1 MCYISKTG
9 LAAAIVAVCGALFAD
24 KYELKLELSGSDSID
39 WSDAASYTG
48 SHSSGPSSGDTVY
61 IPDGMTVKVTAGT
74 ASWTSLNN
82 IPKVIPVAGSVLE
95 INVPDSYE
103 GAAVLQ
109 TPISGIDIGGIDRIG
124 KLIKKGGGVLEFASY
139 GKVVYNK
146 VIYDYYVN
154 IDVEE
159 GCLKLYANG
168 QSSTEAFF
176 HGAVNVAE
184 NAMLKICNVGYTY
197 IAELNGAGRVTLDN
211 TQAQRIY
218 LNGTG
223 PSSYSGFMD
232 GNIRVDITKGRHD
245 IIGAENTFDG
255 SVCLSGSAVCGYTK
269 MGMYNKSGSV
279 GKGNFNFSG
288 TSGIVYLGTEDDIS
302 DKSLWLSQNAFIDSG
317 EHGGLT
323 FLGKMSYS
331 GETGMRI
338 LTLRGSNADNPCI
351 IAGTFPLKSAEDGT
365 VMYIKKAGTGTWRFA
380 GCDKDRS
387 SLGVID
393 VQEGTLQFE
402 SIAEK
407 GVLCSLGYS
416 TNLYNGVTTFE
427 SARKVNY
434 AFVLGKE
441 NALGTMEYTG
451 TEAARCSTR
460 PMAIRN
466 KGRFISD
473 SAPYFLENVYALGS
487 GERTLTLAGSANH
500 ENAATGLSDG
510 TDGGRLSLEKEG
522 TGTWK
527 LMQPTTFTGPV
538 IARGGVMRIDN
549 SKDRKYRWFR
559 MCFTENGYGSSR
571 YDTYLSYGTNK
582 YGVVRTPPDT
592 EKCTI
597 QLLELALYDSEGNNL
612 LNGFTSG
619 EPNAIAR
626 YDYNSY
632 YASQEPGTVVLGT
645 TGAYEFN
652 PKNGQLYNLFDGS
665 NSKMAGYSTSSPT
678 GITVDNPDS
687 WMKLV
692 VRLPDDAPEA
702 VRVDFAS
709 ALGTNA
715 TMASYNGRIATAFRL
730 DGSVDGAN
738 WDLGIAQDDALVAP
752 ASSGKW
758 HSDPNGNSG
767 GYGKRPGKGFEI
779 TKVTPDASY
788 SHSFTCVGAS
798 NGGVIDIVGNPYTVS
813 GLVVDASASAGAISN
828 VVFATEGTVYIEN
841 VVDMNADSVSLPGDY
856 SHLDG
861 VENLS
866 NWEFLVD
873 GESFINRMLTVENG
887 KLCLRKRGLRVIF
900 R

>member
-1 MCYISKTG
+1 MCNTFRV
-9 LAAAIVAVCGALFAD
+9 AFTAAIVAVCGALFAD

-39 WSDAASYTG
+39 WSDSSSYTG
-48 SHSSGPSSGDTVY
+48 SHSHGPSSDDAVY
-61 IPDGMTVKVTAGT
+61 IPAGMTVKVTAGT
-74 ASWTSLNN
+74 DSWTSLNN
-82 IPKVIPVAGSVLE
+82 VPKVIPVAGSVLE
-95 INVPDSYE
+95 VNVPDSYD
-103 GAAVLQ
+103 GAAELKAS
-109 TPISGIDIGGIDRIG
+109 ISGFGIGGVDQIG
-124 KLIKKGGGVLEFASY
+124 KLIKKGSGVLEFSSY
-139 GKVVYNK
+139 GKVTK
-146 VIYDYYVN
+146 GKSIYDYYVN
-154 IDVEE
+154 IDVKE
-159 GCLKLYANG
+159 GCLRLYGKG
-168 QSSTEAFF
+168 QNSKEPFF

-184 NAMLKICNVGYTY
+184 NAMLKMCNVGYTY
-197 IAELNGAGRVTLDN
+197 VEELNGAGGVSLDG
-211 TQAQRIY
+211 AEEQRIF
-218 LNGTG
+218 LNGKAA
-223 PSSYSGFMD
+223 SNYSGFMD
-232 GNIRVDITKGRHD
+232 GKIRVDITDGRHD
-245 IIGAENTFDG
+245 ITGTTNTIN
-255 SVCLSGSAVCGYTK
+255 SICLSAGAVCGYAK
-269 MGMYNKSGSV
+269 MGKYNKVSSV
-279 GKGNFNFSG
+279 GIGSFNFSG
-288 TSGIVYLGTEDDIS
+288 TSGIVYLGNEDEVS
-302 DKSLWLSQNAFIDSG
+302 DKSLWLSQNAFIDGG
-317 EHGGLT
+317 EHGGIT
-323 FLGKMSYS
+323 FSGKLSYS
-331 GETGMRI
+331 GTSAMRI
-338 LTLRGSNADNPCI
+338 LTLCGPNAENPCI
-351 IAGTFPLKSAEDGT
+351 ISGTFPIDTDKEDKT
-365 VMYIKKAGTGTWRFA
+365 VMYIKKKGVGTWRFA
-380 GCDKDRS
+380 GGDKNRS

-393 VQEGTLQFE
+393 VEEGTLQFE

-416 TNLYNGVTTFE
+416 TNLFNAVT
-427 SARKVNY
+427 SYDKAKPVKY
-434 AFVLGKE
+434 AFVLGSE

-451 TEAARCSTR
+451 IASARCSTR
-460 PMAIRN
+460 PMAIRTN
-466 KGRFISD
+466 GRFISD

-500 ENAATGLSDG
+500 ENAATHLSDG

-571 YDTYLSYGTNK
+571 YDTTLSYGTNK

-626 YDYNSY
+626 YDSNGY
-632 YASQEPGTVVLGT
+632 YAGQEPGTVVLGSTGEYGFNT
-645 TGAYEFN
+645 T
-652 PKNGQLYNLFDGS
+652 NGQLYNLFDGKS
-665 NSKMAGYSTSSPT
+665 SKTVGYTTSSST

-752 ASSGKW
+752 AGSGKW
-758 HSDPNGNSG
+758 HSDPNGSSG
-767 GYGKRPGKGFEI
+767 VYGNRPGKGFEI

-798 NGGVIDIVGNPYTVS
+798 NGGVVDIVGSPYTVS
-813 GLVVDASASAGAISN
+813 GLVVDASMSAGAISN
-828 VVFATEGTVYIEN
+828 VVFAAEGTVYIEN
-841 VVDMNADSVSLPGDY
+841 VADMDADSISLPGDY

-866 NWEFLVD
+866 KWELSVE
-873 GESFINRMLTVENG
+873 GESCVSRILTVENG

>member
-1 MCYISKTG
+1 MCNISKTV
-9 LAAAIVAVCGALFAD
+9 LAAAIAVAGCVLFAD
-24 KYELKLELSGSDSID
+24 DYELKLELSGSDSID

-154 IDVEE
+154 IDVKE
-159 GCLKLYANG
+159 GCLRLYGKG
-168 QSSTEAFF
+168 QNSKEPFF

-211 TQAQRIY
+211 TEAQRIY

-255 SVCLSGSAVCGYTK
+255 SICLSGSAVCGYTK
-269 MGMYNKSGSV
+269 MGMDNKSGSV

-302 DKSLWLSQNAFIDSG
+302 DKPLWLSQNAFIDSG

-380 GCDKDRS
+380 GGDKNRS

-427 SARKVNY
+427 SAKKVNY
-434 AFVLGKE
+434 AFVLGSE

-451 TEAARCSTR
+451 IASARCSTR
-460 PMAIRN
+460 PMAIRTN
-466 KGRFISD
+466 GRFISD
-473 SAPYFLENVYALGS
+473 SAPYCLENVYALGS
-487 GERTLTLAGSANH
+487 GERMLTLAGGSDH
-500 ENAATGLSDG
+500 ENAATGISDG
-510 TDGGRLSLEKEG
+510 TDGGRLSVEKESA
-522 TGTWK
+522 GTWK
-527 LMQPTTFTGPV
+527 LLRPTTFTGPV
-538 IARGGVMRIDN
+538 IARGGVLRVDN
-549 SKDRKYRWFR
+549 SHDRKYRWFR

-571 YDTYLSYGTNK
+571 YDTTLSYGTNK

-612 LNGFTSG
+612 LEGFTSG

-626 YDYNSY
+626 YDSNGY
-632 YASQEPGTVVLGT
+632 YAGQEPGTVVLGSTGGYGFNT
-645 TGAYEFN
+645 T
-652 PKNGQLYNLFDGS
+652 NGQLYNLFDAK
-665 NSKMAGYSTSSPT
+665 NSKMAGYSTSVST

-702 VRVDFAS
+702 VRVDFMS
-709 ALGTNA
+709 AMGTNS
-715 TMASYNGRIATAFRL
+715 TVASYNGRIATAFRL
-730 DGSVDGAN
+730 DGSADGVN
-738 WDLGIAQDDALVAP
+738 WDLGIAQNDALVAP
-752 ASSGKW
+752 SNAGKW
-758 HSDPNGNSG
+758 YSDPNGDTV
-767 GYGKRPGKGFEI
+767 YGKRPGKGFEI
-779 TKVTPDASY
+779 TKAIPDSSF

-798 NGGVIDIVGNPYTVS
+798 NGGVIDIVGSPYTVS
-813 GLVVDASASAGAISN
+813 GLVVDASVSAGAISN
-828 VVFATEGTVYIEN
+828 VVFAAEGTVYIEN
-841 VVDMNADSVSLPGDY
+841 VADMNADSISLPGDY

>member
-1 MCYISKTG
+1 MCNISKTV
-9 LAAAIVAVCGALFAD
+9 LAAAIAVAGCVLFAD
-24 KYELKLELSGSDSID
+24 DYELKLELSGSDSID

-154 IDVEE
+154 IDVKE
-159 GCLKLYANG
+159 GCLRLYGKG
-168 QSSTEAFF
+168 QNSKEPFF

-232 GNIRVDITKGRHD
+232 GKIRVDITAGRHD

-255 SVCLSGSAVCGYTK
+255 SICLSGSAVCGYTK
-269 MGMYNKSGSV
+269 MGMDNKSGSV

-302 DKSLWLSQNAFIDSG
+302 DKPLWLSQNAFIDSG

-380 GCDKDRS
+380 GGDKNRS

-427 SARKVNY
+427 SAKKVNY
-434 AFVLGKE
+434 AFVLGSE

-451 TEAARCSTR
+451 IASARCSTR
-460 PMAIRN
+460 PMAIRTN
-466 KGRFISD
+466 GRFISD
-473 SAPYFLENVYALGS
+473 SAPYCLENVYALGS

-500 ENAATGLSDG
+500 ENAATGISDG
-510 TDGGRLSLEKEG
+510 TDGGRLSVEKEG
-522 TGTWK
+522 AGTWK
-527 LMQPTTFTGPV
+527 LLRPTTFTGPV
-538 IARGGVMRIDN
+538 IARGGVLRVDN

-571 YDTYLSYGTNK
+571 YDTTLSCGTNAN
-582 YGVVRTPPDT
+582 GVVRTPSNT

-612 LNGFTSG
+612 LKGFTSG
-619 EPNAIAR
+619 EPSAISQ
-626 YDYNSY
+626 YDYNGY
-632 YASQEPGTVVLGT
+632 YVCQEPSTVVLESRGE
-645 TGAYEFN
+645 YWFN
-652 PKNGQLYNLFDGS
+652 TANGQLYNLFDGKS
-665 NSKMAGYSTSSPT
+665 SKTVGYTTSSST

-702 VRVDFAS
+702 VRVDFMS
-709 ALGTNA
+709 GVGTNS
-715 TMASYNGRIATAFRL
+715 TVASYNGRIATAFRL

-758 HSDPNGNSG
+758 HSDPDGDTV
-767 GYGKRPGKGFEI
+767 YGKRPGKGFEI
-779 TKVTPDASY
+779 TKAIPDSSF

-798 NGGVIDIVGNPYTVS
+798 NGGVIDIVGSPYTVS
-813 GLVVDASASAGAISN
+813 GLVVDASVSAGAISN
-828 VVFATEGTVYIEN
+828 VVFSAEGTVYIEN
-841 VVDMNADSVSLPGDY
+841 VADMDADSISLPGDY

-866 NWEFLVD
+866 KWEFSVG
-873 GESFINRMLTVENG
+873 GESFINRILTVENG

>member
-1 MCYISKTG
+1 MCNISKTV
-9 LAAAIVAVCGALFAD
+9 LAAATVAVFGVLFAD
-24 KYELKLELSGSDSID
+24 DYELKLELSGSDSID

-48 SHSSGPSSGDTVY
+48 SHSHGPSSDDAVY
-61 IPDGMTVKVTAGT
+61 IPAGMTVKVTAGT
-74 ASWTSLNN
+74 DSWTSLNELN
-82 IPKVIPVAGSVLE
+82 RVIPRDKAVLE
-95 INVPDSYE
+95 VNVPASYD
-103 GAAVLQ
+103 GAAELKAS
-109 TPISGIDIGGIDRIG
+109 ISGFGIGGVDQIG
-124 KLIKKGGGVLEFASY
+124 KLIKKGSGVLEFSSY
-139 GKVVYNK
+139 GKVKNGK
-146 VIYDYYVN
+146 SIDDYYVN
-154 IDVEE
+154 IDVKE
-159 GCLKLYANG
+159 GCLRLYGKG
-168 QSSTEAFF
+168 QNSKEPFF
-176 HGAVNVAE
+176 HGAVDVAE

-197 IAELNGAGRVTLDN
+197 VAELNGAGRVTLDN
-211 TQAQRIY
+211 TEAQRIY

-255 SVCLSGSAVCGYTK
+255 SICLSGSAVCGYTK
-269 MGMYNKSGSV
+269 MGMDNKSGSV

-302 DKSLWLSQNAFIDSG
+302 DKPLWLSQNAFIDSG

-380 GCDKDRS
+380 GGDKNRS

-427 SARKVNY
+427 SAKKVNY
-434 AFVLGKE
+434 AFVLGSE

-451 TEAARCSTR
+451 IASARCSTR
-460 PMAIRN
+460 PMAIRTN
-466 KGRFISD
+466 GRFISD
-473 SAPYFLENVYALGS
+473 SAPYCLENVYALGS

-500 ENAATGLSDG
+500 ENAATGISDG
-510 TDGGRLSLEKEG
+510 TDGGRLSVEKEG
-522 TGTWK
+522 AGTWK
-527 LMQPTTFTGPV
+527 LLRPTTFTGPV
-538 IARGGVMRIDN
+538 IARGGVLRVDN
-549 SKDRKYRWFR
+549 SQDRKYRWFR

-571 YDTYLSYGTNK
+571 YDTTLSCGTNAN
-582 YGVVRTPPDT
+582 GVVRTPSNT

-612 LNGFTSG
+612 LKGFTSG
-619 EPNAIAR
+619 EPSAISQ
-626 YDYNSY
+626 YDYNGY
-632 YASQEPGTVVLGT
+632 YVCQEPSTVVLESRGE
-645 TGAYEFN
+645 YWFN
-652 PKNGQLYNLFDGS
+652 TANGQLYNLFDGKS
-665 NSKMAGYSTSSPT
+665 SKTVGYTTSSST

-702 VRVDFAS
+702 VRVDFMS
-709 ALGTNA
+709 GVSTNS
-715 TMASYNGRIATAFRL
+715 TMASYNGRIVTAFRL
-730 DGSVDGAN
+730 DGSVDGSN

-758 HSDPNGNSG
+758 HSDPNGDTV
-767 GYGKRPGKGFEI
+767 YGKRPGKGFEI
-779 TKVTPDASY
+779 TKATPDSSF
-788 SHSFTCVGAS
+788 SHSFTCIGAS

-828 VVFATEGTVYIEN
+828 VVFAAEGTVYIEN
-841 VVDMNADSVSLPGDY
+841 VVDMNADSISLPGDY

-866 NWEFLVD
+866 KWEFSVG
-873 GESFINRMLTVENG
+873 GESFINRILTVENG